1 MEIDLAGEPML
12 GCAKRVAHD
21 VSENLICKKTLAIGR
36 SKASEMRDA
45 RKKSGT
51 RLMSAFLLKADIA

>member
-45 RKKSGT
+45 RKKSGPV
-51 RLMSAFLLKADIA
+51 